1 MTLSLAWRTQR
12 AIVRRMST
20 SIRNKISRVVIT
32 VGAFVKVA
40 VFVLPG
46 AVTAALPV
54 AIDGQALPS
63 LAPMLERTT
72 PAVVNIATRGPV
84 AARPDPFFS
93 DPFFQRFFRRPPQQR
108 RHRKARSV
116 GSGVIIDAA
125 QGLVVT
131 NQHVISGAVEVAV
144 TLRDGRTLD
153 AKLVGSDPATDL
165 AVLQIPPEGLTALG
179 FADSD
184 TLRVGDFVVAIG
196 NPFGLGQTV
205 TSGIVSALGRGGLGL
220 GHYENF
226 IQTDAAI
233 NSGNSGGAL
242 VNLRGEL
249 VGINSQIVSRA
260 GGGNIGIGFA
270 IPTNMVHDIVAQLV
284 EHGVVRRGLLGVASQ
299 DLSAEL
305 AEAFDLSV
313 ERGGAVLVAVQ
324 SGSPAESAG
333 LRPGD
338 IVMELN
344 GHPIRRSQELTNALG
359 VLVVGDSVDLRILRE
374 GRKQMVSAV
383 IAERAPMPTARV
395 PTLEERLPGA
405 QFADFAAPS
414 GSPVGADNESVT
426 AGQGVLVVAV
436 ESASAAWRYGLRQ
449 GDIVIAVNRNP
460 VQRLSQLQQAVAD
473 SGQALMLKVQRGA
486 SAVFILIQ

>member
-1 MTLSLAWRTQR
+1 MTKSLAWRAQH
-12 AIVRRMST
+12 AIVRGMST
-20 SIRNKISRVVIT
+20 SIRHKILRVAIT
-32 VGAFVKVA
+32 VSAFVKVA

-46 AVTAALPV
+46 VVAAALPV

-72 PAVVNIATRGPV
+72 PAVVNIAARGAV
-84 AARPDPFFS
+84 ATRPDPFFS
-93 DPFFQRFFRRPPQQR
+93 DPFLQPFFRQLPQQR
-108 RHRKARSV
+108 RKRDARSV
-116 GSGVIIDAA
+116 GSGVIINAA

-153 AKLVGSDPATDL
+153 AKLVGSDLATDL
-165 AVLQIPPEGLTALG
+165 AVLQIPSGGLTALE

-184 TLRVGDFVVAIG
+184 ALRVGDFVVAIG

-220 GHYENF
+220 SHYENF

-249 VGINSQIVSRA
+249 VGINSRIVSRA

-270 IPTNMVHDIVAQLV
+270 IPTNMVHDIVTQLV

-299 DLSAEL
+299 DLAPKL
-305 AEAFDLSV
+305 AQAFGLSL

-344 GHPIRRSQELTNALG
+344 GHPIRRAQELSNALG

-374 GRKQMVSAV
+374 GKEQLVSAI
-383 IAERAPMPTARV
+383 IAKRAPPPTARV
-395 PTLEERLPGA
+395 LTLEERLPGA
-405 QFADFAAPS
+405 QFANS
-414 GSPVGADNESVT
+414 GVDNEA
-426 AGQGVLVVAV
+426 AGASQGVPVVAV
-436 ESASAAWRYGLRQ
+436 ESAGAAWRSGLRQ
-449 GDIVIAVNRNP
+449 GDIVIAVNRQP
-460 VQRLSQLQQAVAD
+460 VQRLSELQQAVAD

-486 SAVFILIQ
+486 GAVFILIQ

>member
-1 MTLSLAWRTQR
+1 
-12 AIVRRMST
+12 MST
-20 SIRNKISRVVIT
+20 SIRQTILRVAIIA
-32 VGAFVKVA
+32 GAFLNVA
-40 VFVLPG
+40 GFVLPG
-46 AVTAALPV
+46 VVVAALPV

-72 PAVVNIATRGPV
+72 SAVVNIAARGAV
-84 AARPDPFFS
+84 ATRPDPYFS

-108 RHRKARSV
+108 RESDARSV

-131 NQHVISGAVEVAV
+131 NQHVISDAIEVAV

-165 AVLQIPPEGLTALG
+165 AVLQIPPGGLTALQ
-179 FADSD
+179 FTDSD
-184 TLRVGDFVVAIG
+184 ALRVGDFVVAIG

-233 NSGNSGGAL
+233 NAGNSGGAL

-284 EHGVVRRGLLGVASQ
+284 EHGVVRRGLLGVASK

-305 AEAFDLSV
+305 AETFGLSL
-313 ERGGAVLVAVQ
+313 ERRGAVLVAVQ

-338 IVMELN
+338 IVMEVN

-359 VLVVGDSVDLRILRE
+359 VLVVGDSVSLRILRA
-374 GRKQMVSAV
+374 GREQMVAAV
-383 IAERAPMPTARV
+383 IAERTPPPKARV
-395 PTLEERLPGA
+395 LTLEERLPGA
-405 QFADFAAPS
+405 QFADSVAA
-414 GSPVGADNESVT
+414 NEPALVS
-426 AGQGVLVVAV
+426 QGVPVVAV

-449 GDIVIAVNRNP
+449 GDIVIAVNRKP
-460 VQRLSQLQQAVAD
+460 VQRLLELQQAVAD
-473 SGQALMLKVQRGA
+473 SGQALMLKVQRGPG
-486 SAVFILIQ
+486 AVFILIQ